1 MSHNVVIE
9 IKFYPQFKRNCK
21 LKEQLG
27 PIIFKDFEIT
37 IGENWA
43 FKVSETKLD
52 LPILQIIFYE
62 QSLLIYKGKMSLI
75 KF

>member
-9 IKFYPQFKRNCK
+9 IKFYPQFKRNRI

-27 PIIFKDFEIT
+27 AIIFKDFEIP

-43 FKVSETKLD
+43 FNVSGMKLD
-52 LPILQIIFYE
+52 LPFLQIFFTSKVYLFIKA
-62 QSLLIYKGKMSLI
+62 KGA
-75 KF
+75 